1 MKIPYGW
8 IDELPN
14 WPLTISNRPWCPFVR
29 LTIFYGFARSHK
41 EVSPSHAKRLA
52 WLNLKIMRL
61 STGSHRCPPHHGV
74 PPLSTTMIRA
84 KHAIRLP
91 AAPHPRRPPWHLWN
105 SHLENK
111 SHMFFLRRK
120 ILTLCIDW
128 RFSSGE
134 VRTVY
139 SEGRLTGWQALFINA
154 ATKQFAEQ
162 YPEWFMGVVLPVYLG
177 K

>member
-1 MKIPYGW
+1 MQIPYGW
-8 IDELPN
+8 IDEWPN
-14 WPLTISNRPWCPFVR
+14 CSLTISNRPWCPFVR
-29 LTIFYGFARSHK
+29 LTTFYGFARSHK

-91 AAPHPRRPPWHLWN
+91 VAPHPRRPPWHLWN

-111 SHMFFLRRK
+111 SEVFLEVQNPD
-120 ILTLCIDW
+120 IVYWLQTLTYLES
-128 RFSSGE
+128 R
-134 VRTVY
+134 
-139 SEGRLTGWQALFINA
+139 LFISDCS
-154 ATKQFAEQ
+154 
-162 YPEWFMGVVLPVYLG
+162 WLMYLNLEN
-177 K
+177 

>member
-1 MKIPYGW
+1 MEISYGW

-14 WPLTISNRPWCPFVR
+14 WSLTISNRPWCPFVR

-61 STGSHRCPPHHGV
+61 STGSHQCPPHHGV
-74 PPLSTTMIRA
+74 SPVSTTMIRA

-91 AAPHPRRPPWHLWN
+91 AAPHPRRPPWHLWK

-111 SHMFFLRRK
+111 SKVLKFFLRRK

-128 RFSSGE
+128 RPRHGSDNHCPNHPPWD
-134 VRTVY
+134 R
-139 SEGRLTGWQALFINA
+139 ALFLFLFSFFW
-154 ATKQFAEQ
+154 Q
-162 YPEWFMGVVLPVYLG
+162 MYL
-177 K
+177 KLNN